1 MDNLPFRLSSMN
13 EFIVSFFLDFHKK
26 EENKFIV
33 VVQAISFR
41 RVYNCTVM
49 SSMFFGKWKALTKN
63 GFVRTLSLL
72 HTKGGVWE

>member
-1 MDNLPFRLSSMN
+1 MEMIFQVVFLEPAEARAAFRGLAYKR
-13 EFIVSFFLDFHKK
+13 FK
-26 EENKFIV
+26 
-33 VVQAISFR
+33 